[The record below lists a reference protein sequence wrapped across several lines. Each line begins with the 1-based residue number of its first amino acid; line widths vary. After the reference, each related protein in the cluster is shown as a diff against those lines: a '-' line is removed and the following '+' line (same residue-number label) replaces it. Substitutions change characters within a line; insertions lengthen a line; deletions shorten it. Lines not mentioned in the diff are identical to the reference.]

1 LGWDEPDCLTAS
13 CLNARRHGCT
23 RDTSSSTPFAIFAAL
38 EVPLVLDAALM
49 RKDDLLDDVE
59 TEAEAVIPDRRTA
72 VAAASVTL

>member
-1 LGWDEPDCLTAS
+1 
-13 CLNARRHGCT
+13 
-23 RDTSSSTPFAIFAAL
+23 
-38 EVPLVLDAALM
+38 M